1 MDWAKLSEYG
11 DTASGIYFNAEGFS
25 ILFRMDLTQTVLAI
39 PVTYHQILV
48 FLLVN
53 ALFFVLLALCVWG
66 RWSSIGVCCGA
77 AHN

>member
-1 MDWAKLSEYG
+1 
-11 DTASGIYFNAEGFS
+11 
-25 ILFRMDLTQTVLAI
+25 MDLTQTVLAI

-53 ALFFVLLALCVWG
+53 ALFLSSWPLCVWG